1 MEWRAESSAK
11 ARMVCAF
18 AGTGHERRYDSQ
30 GRFSCRTRF
39 SLSQCL
45 KNVCE
50 GASVLRL
57 TGRLV
62 LSYTDHLTKLTWQRL
77 AVGLD

>member
-1 MEWRAESSAK
+1 MEADMTAK
-11 ARMVCAF
+11 
-18 AGTGHERRYDSQ
+18 GGL
-30 GRFSCRTRF
+30 SCRAHF
-39 SLSQCL
+39 SISQCL